1 MIYSTYAN
9 KRKTRQIR
17 FARQTRKPF
26 EKMQYSKQFTETPGF
41 YKVKRVLLTK
51 SQRKWTNI
59 CRKQSR
65 YYTADLVLNNDNTI
79 NPKGW
84 ADPVN
89 PHTKQK
95 NGLSPFDEIKRA
107 EELVKTYDVLHAAVI
122 AKDEG
127 TKLRFSYTG
136 EIQFNHSGY
145 PLNPIGRTGL
155 KGRGSLG
162 NFCPNHAADPVVG
175 RINPE
180 SGKLQFVF
188 VLRADNNE
196 WALPGGMVEA
206 GQTIPDARTREF
218 AEESLGYE
226 QLEEETD
233 EDFNQRV
240 KTALSNLFSYDVNNV
255 LFEGVVDDPRNT
267 DNAWM
272 ETTVM
277 LTFLTGSNANLELK
291 AGDDAKLA
299 SWVDY
304 DPEIKLFA
312 SHSDF
317 IALAVERLLKDG
329 NISHEQA
336 YC

>member
-1 MIYSTYAN
+1 MAPSNRTIKKESL
-9 KRKTRQIR
+9 KK
-17 FARQTRKPF
+17 AR
-26 EKMQYSKQFTETPGF
+26 MQYIKQFTVTPVF
-41 YKVKRVLLTK
+41 YKVKRVLLSK
-51 SQRKWTNI
+51 SQRNWANR
-59 CRKQSR
+59 CRKQAR
-65 YYTADLVLNNDNTI
+65 YYTAQVVVENDNTI

-84 ADPVN
+84 ADPRN
-89 PHTKQK
+89 LHTKQR
-95 NGLSPFDEIKRA
+95 NGLSPYDEILRA
-107 EELVKTYDVLHAAVI
+107 EELVSTYGILHAAAI
-122 AKDEG
+122 AKEEG

-136 EIQFNHSGY
+136 KIQFNRLGY

-155 KGRGSLG
+155 KGRGFLG
-162 NFCPNHAADPVVG
+162 NWGPNHAADPVVC

-180 SGKLQFVF
+180 TGRLQFVL

-226 QLEEETD
+226 PLEGETD
-233 EDFNQRV
+233 EEFNQRV
-240 KTALSNLFSYDVNNV
+240 KTALSNLFSYDEDNV

-299 SWVDY
+299 RWINYEPDM
-304 DPEIKLFA
+304 KLFA
-312 SHSDF
+312 SHSEF
-317 IALAVERLLKDG
+317 IDLAVERLLKDG
-329 NISHEQA
+329 NIRH
-336 YC
+336 

>member
-9 KRKTRQIR
+9 KRKARQIR

-26 EKMQYSKQFTETPGF
+26 EKMQYSKQFTETPSF

-51 SQRKWTNI
+51 SQQKWANR
-59 CRKQSR
+59 CRKQAR
-65 YYTADLVLNNDNTI
+65 YYTADIVLDNDNTI

-84 ADPVN
+84 ADPIN
-89 PHTKQK
+89 PHTKQR
-95 NGLSPFDEIKRA
+95 NGFSPYEEILRTQ
-107 EELVKTYDVLHAAVI
+107 ELVNNYGILHAAAI
-122 AKDEG
+122 AKEKG
-127 TKLRFSYTG
+127 TKLRFSHTG
-136 EIQFNHSGY
+136 EIQFNRSGY

-162 NFCPNHAADPVVG
+162 NFGPNHAADPVVC

-180 SGKLQFVF
+180 SGKLQFVL

-226 QLEEETD
+226 LLEGET
-233 EDFNQRV
+233 ETDFNQRV
-240 KTALSNLFSYDVNNV
+240 KTALSNLFSYDVDNI

-299 SWVDY
+299 RWIDY

-312 SHSDF
+312 SHSNF

-329 NISHEQA
+329 NIS
-336 YC
+336 Y